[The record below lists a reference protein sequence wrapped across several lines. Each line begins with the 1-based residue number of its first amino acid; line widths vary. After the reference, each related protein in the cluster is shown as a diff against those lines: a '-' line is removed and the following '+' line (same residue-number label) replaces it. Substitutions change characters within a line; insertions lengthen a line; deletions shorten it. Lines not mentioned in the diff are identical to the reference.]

1 MEENIRLLAMDRNV
15 GRGAFGD
22 WIWWCCDILV
32 VLVVFERLGGI
43 GPYGLQGVNQE
54 VCR

>member
-1 MEENIRLLAMDRNV
+1 MEEDVCLLTVDRYV

-22 WIWWCCDILV
+22 WIRWCCDILV

-43 GPYGLQGVNQE
+43 GFYWLPGVNE
-54 VCR
+54 G

>member
-1 MEENIRLLAMDRNV
+1 MEEDVCLLTVDRYV

-32 VLVVFERLGGI
+32 VLIVFERLRGI
-43 GPYGLQGVNQE
+43 GFYWLPGVNE
-54 VCR
+54 G